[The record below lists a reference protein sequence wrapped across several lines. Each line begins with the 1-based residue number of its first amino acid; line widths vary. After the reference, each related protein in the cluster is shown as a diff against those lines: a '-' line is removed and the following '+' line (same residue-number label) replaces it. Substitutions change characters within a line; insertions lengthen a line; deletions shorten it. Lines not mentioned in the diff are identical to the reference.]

1 MQDEILDV
9 AEQLFMQQ
17 GYKGTSTRQIA
28 ELLGITQP
36 NLYYHFKRKEDIY
49 YGVLARLAIDVSENL
64 YQIVNDPNDS
74 LAEKLQRMA
83 RFLQKRHP
91 FNFYLMMDDIK
102 HTVSE
107 ETARKLFLIWKE
119 NYQQPFIR
127 LFQTSELRLRNELS
141 YQFIVSQM
149 FILIASYL
157 DSAEK
162 ETELY
167 QAIDL
172 FLYGVLDKESN

>member
-1 MQDEILDV
+1 
-9 AEQLFMQQ
+9 
-17 GYKGTSTRQIA
+17 
-28 ELLGITQP
+28 
-36 NLYYHFKRKEDIY
+36 
-49 YGVLARLAIDVSENL
+49 
-64 YQIVNDPNDS
+64 
-74 LAEKLQRMA
+74 
-83 RFLQKRHP
+83 
-91 FNFYLMMDDIK
+91 MMDDIK

-107 ETARKLFLIWKE
+107 ETARKLYLIWKE

>member
-1 MQDEILDV
+1 MYL
-9 AEQLFMQQ
+9 
-17 GYKGTSTRQIA
+17 K
-28 ELLGITQP
+28 
-36 NLYYHFKRKEDIY
+36 
-49 YGVLARLAIDVSENL
+49 NL

-107 ETARKLFLIWKE
+107 ETARKLYLIWKE

-127 LFQTSELRLRNELS
+127 LFQTSELRLRNELFLPVYCQPNVYS
-141 YQFIVSQM
+141 HC
-149 FILIASYL
+149 FILRFSRERKLNSIRPLIY
-157 DSAEK
+157 
-162 ETELY
+162 
-167 QAIDL
+167 

>member
-36 NLYYHFKRKEDIY
+36 NLYYHFKRKDIY

-107 ETARKLFLIWKE
+107 ETARKLYLIWKKTISNHLFAFFKQV
-119 NYQQPFIR
+119 NYDYETNFPTSLLSAKC
-127 LFQTSELRLRNELS
+127 LFSLLHT
-141 YQFIVSQM
+141 
-149 FILIASYL
+149 
-157 DSAEK
+157 
-162 ETELY
+162 
-167 QAIDL
+167 
-172 FLYGVLDKESN
+172 

>member
-1 MQDEILDV
+1 
-9 AEQLFMQQ
+9 
-17 GYKGTSTRQIA
+17 
-28 ELLGITQP
+28 
-36 NLYYHFKRKEDIY
+36 
-49 YGVLARLAIDVSENL
+49 VLARLAIDVSENL

-107 ETARKLFLIWKE
+107 ETARKLYLIWKE

-127 LFQTSELRLRNELS
+127 LFQTSELRLRTELS

-162 ETELY
+162 
-167 QAIDL
+167 
-172 FLYGVLDKESN
+172 

>member
-36 NLYYHFKRKEDIY
+36 NLYYHFKRKRRY
-49 YGVLARLAIDVSENL
+49 LLRCSCKRLAIDVSENL
-64 YQIVNDPNDS
+64 YQIVNDPDDS

-83 RFLQKRHP
+83 RFLQKTSP

-107 ETARKLFLIWKE
+107 ENRQKTLLLDLERKLSATI
-119 NYQQPFIR
+119 YSPF
-127 LFQTSELRLRNELS
+127 
-141 YQFIVSQM
+141 
-149 FILIASYL
+149 
-157 DSAEK
+157 
-162 ETELY
+162 
-167 QAIDL
+167 
-172 FLYGVLDKESN
+172 SNK